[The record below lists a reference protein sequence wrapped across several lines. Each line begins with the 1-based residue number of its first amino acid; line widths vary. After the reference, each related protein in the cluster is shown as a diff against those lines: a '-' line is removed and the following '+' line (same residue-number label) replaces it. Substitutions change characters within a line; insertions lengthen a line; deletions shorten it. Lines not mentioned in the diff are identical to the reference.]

1 MNKHW
6 AKLTDGERENF
17 APDVIS
23 RTTTKLAVQALL
35 VWTWTIVA
43 RARNTQK
50 AKMRSRNYESL
61 SKICRRKKL
70 KHQKSFSHSSLPRN
84 AQSIAFLRLCVPDF
98 LRRQN
103 EGRYVNRFSLD
114 KDLILL
120 KKIFKNKIPID
131 TSRDWEMPFLIECY
145 RRGLPSVDS
154 MWIVTHNCLP
164 LHGTNWRIHID
175 LLEVLGKMYC
185 CVVRHERN
193 KCCFEFSCAA
203 YPYFVRSLLFHLPN
217 ATGQFA
223 KNFPGWPWLE

>member
-1 MNKHW
+1 MLLTSLKLFVISMNRHW

-84 AQSIAFLRLCVPDF
+84 AQSIAFLRLCVPDWGGKTKAVMSTGF
-98 LRRQN
+98 LQIRTWYSWRKFSTI
-103 EGRYVNRFSLD
+103 RFQ
-114 KDLILL
+114 LIPRE
-120 KKIFKNKIPID
+120 I
-131 TSRDWEMPFLIECY
+131 
-145 RRGLPSVDS
+145 
-154 MWIVTHNCLP
+154 
-164 LHGTNWRIHID
+164 
-175 LLEVLGKMYC
+175 GKC
-185 CVVRHERN
+185 
-193 KCCFEFSCAA
+193 
-203 YPYFVRSLLFHLPN
+203 RSLLSV
-217 ATGQFA
+217 TGEVFRA
-223 KNFPGWPWLE
+223 